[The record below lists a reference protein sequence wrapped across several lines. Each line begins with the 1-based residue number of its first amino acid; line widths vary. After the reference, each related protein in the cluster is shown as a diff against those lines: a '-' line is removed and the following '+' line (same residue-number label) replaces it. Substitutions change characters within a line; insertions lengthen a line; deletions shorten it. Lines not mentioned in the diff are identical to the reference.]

1 MEGSGEGGRGAGE
14 KGSTHFHHLYTRREN
29 GGGGG
34 GGYLVD
40 ISVFPIPG
48 VSALFHQFS
57 SPLAPSSAC
66 LLPLTKQPDGLSPL
80 YFRTGLN
87 HRRGFPAVFA
97 ADEKGSGLYLAR
109 RTLPPLPR
117 LFLPSGDSVNSV
129 VELRRQRCARAVAEL
144 AERATCLTALG
155 RSVINPS
162 HLSASL
168 SIRSEDE
175 EGRCVI
181 TCSPNPPCL

>member
-1 MEGSGEGGRGAGE
+1 MVWKGRGGPGG
-14 KGSTHFHHLYTRREN
+14 KGSTHFHHLYTRR
-29 GGGGG
+29 GRT
-34 GGYLVD
+34 VAAVAAA
-40 ISVFPIPG
+40 ISSIFRFSPFPGSLP
-48 VSALFHQFS
+48 SS
-57 SPLAPSSAC
+57 TNSPLSLSPSSAC
-66 LLPLTKQPDGLSPL
+66 LLPLTKQPDGFSPL

-87 HRRGFPAVFA
+87 HRRGFPVVFA

-117 LFLPSGDSVNSV
+117 LFRSSLLAIPLIPLWNYDDGDV
-129 VELRRQRCARAVAEL
+129 ARAVAEL

-168 SIRSEDE
+168 SIRSEGE
-175 EGRCVI
+175 EGRRNHVQ
-181 TCSPNPPCL
+181 S

>member
-1 MEGSGEGGRGAGE
+1 MAAAISSIFRFSPFTRG
-14 KGSTHFHHLYTRREN
+14 LCP
-29 GGGGG
+29 
-34 GGYLVD
+34 LP
-40 ISVFPIPG
+40 PI
-48 VSALFHQFS
+48 
-57 SPLAPSSAC
+57 PLAPSSAC

-87 HRRGFPAVFA
+87 HRREFPAVFA
-97 ADEKGSGLYLAR
+97 ADEKGSALYLAP

-117 LFLPSGDSVNSV
+117 LFRSSLPDNSVNSV
-129 VELRRQRCARAVAEL
+129 VELRRQRCARAEL

-168 SIRSEDE
+168 SLFAAKVKKVVFIA
-175 EGRCVI
+175 G
-181 TCSPNPPCL
+181 